1 MDWHRIFGVTLTD
14 FFTDTKYKVELE
26 KNLSLQQQYLDVV
39 IIEQESG
46 GQAVEE
52 VPDGLENLARHN
64 LLTYKSIRQP
74 LDGWTLDELIGHYV
88 NYRKQI
94 SSSLDKLL
102 LVEDFRLFAV
112 CTRYP
117 QKLAEEVQL
126 QFVKEGVYEVK
137 WGSHQIRLIV
147 LSQIPQNERNAIWLL
162 FSGVPE
168 AVQYGA
174 SHYHWRRPDNSAVIH
189 QLYKQYQVEHMAMPY
204 TLQDF
209 YKEFTKENL
218 DLLTPEERLAGLS
231 PDDLL
236 KRLSPDDLLKRLSP
250 DDRLKGLSAKEI
262 EAYLKKLRK
271 APGPKRRHKSLAPR
285 ARATARSAST

>member
-26 KNLSLQQQYLDVV
+26 KNLSLQQQFLDVI

-46 GQAVEE
+46 GRIPEE
-52 VPDGLENLARHN
+52 VPDGLENLSRHN
-64 LLTYKSIRQP
+64 LLTYKSIHQP

-94 SSSLDKLL
+94 SSSSDKLL
-102 LVEDFRLFAV
+102 PVEDFRLFAV

-126 QFVKEGVYEVK
+126 QFVKEGVYEIK
-137 WGSHQIRLIV
+137 WGSHQIRVIV
-147 LSQIPQNERNAIWLL
+147 LSQISQIERNAIWLL

-174 SHYHWRRPDNSAVIH
+174 SHYYWRRPDNSAVIH

-209 YKEFTKENL
+209 YREFTKENV
-218 DLLTPEERLAGLS
+218 DLLTPQERLAGLS
-231 PDDLL
+231 VDDLLKNLSVDDLIKRLSPDEIL
-236 KRLSPDDLLKRLSP
+236 KRLSPDEILKRLSP
-250 DDRLKGLSAKEI
+250 DEI
-262 EAYLKKLRK
+262 EAYLKKLRE
-271 APGPKRRHKSLAPR
+271 
-285 ARATARSAST
+285 ASKEQALT